1 MSALAL
7 CLKEMGEMVIGSD
20 KEDYYFTEENL
31 NRERIPIFKF
41 NKNNINRYNTYM
53 YIISHAYNEENNE
66 EVAEIINKEYN
77 YFYYSDFINIYFK
90 NTKIGVSGTHGK
102 TTVTTLVKNMF
113 NRNEISYVIGDGS
126 GGGVRNS
133 KYLIFEACE
142 YKYHFINY
150 DYDYL
155 IVNNIDFD
163 HPDFYNNI
171 DEVIKAFKMVSK
183 KTKCLIVNND
193 DLNSRKIKHYCR
205 YTFGIK
211 NKSYVTG
218 TILSENKKGY
228 KLKVNVKD
236 KEYYFNLPMYGMHM
250 VYNFLAAFTVYFL
263 TNDKK
268 NIEKKI
274 NEVLMSYKNP
284 KRRVEEILLDNNNII
299 IDDYAHHPQEIE
311 CSYNAVKQKYNDYEI
326 TLVYQP
332 HTYTRSIFLSNE
344 FINVF
349 KNKNIYLM
357 NTFTSRESYNSQK
370 EKIISDLFK
379 EQKKYN
385 IDIIK
390 NKLINE
396 EKQIVIFMGAG
407 DINKEIY
414 KILNE

>member
-1 MSALAL
+1 
-7 CLKEMGEMVIGSD
+7 
-20 KEDYYFTEENL
+20 
-31 NRERIPIFKF
+31 
-41 NKNNINRYNTYM
+41 
-53 YIISHAYNEENNE
+53 
-66 EVAEIINKEYN
+66 
-77 YFYYSDFINIYFK
+77 
-90 NTKIGVSGTHGK
+90 
-102 TTVTTLVKNMF
+102 
-113 NRNEISYVIGDGS
+113 
-126 GGGVRNS
+126 
-133 KYLIFEACE
+133 
-142 YKYHFINY
+142 
-150 DYDYL
+150 
-155 IVNNIDFD
+155 
-163 HPDFYNNI
+163 
-171 DEVIKAFKMVSK
+171 MVSK

-407 DINKEIY
+407 DINKEIN